1 MIFLHG
7 NSNQSYNPNS
17 VLIPLTLLKEYGLK
31 ESDWEDNLR
40 NRQKAI
46 LAVLKV
52 ICATPFVNVLGL
64 EKPAKPSQSTPQSHI
79 INTTY
84 ALTHVRQGDLLKN
97 TISNIPLPSTG
108 IGNLKPEDVFGK
120 AGKNNNLIVPF
131 EDIYKEGYQI
141 NEDRRSFFS
150 AFYRHL
156 IYSDD
161 IPIRSLSNVSAVIK
175 KWTSSTT
182 IDDLP
187 DRKVAIKVTYSIT
200 FQQIITQ
207 SDDLDLNFISSGKTL
222 WL

>member
-1 MIFLHG
+1 MIFLQG
-7 NSNQSYNPNS
+7 NSNKSYNPNS

-64 EKPAKPSQSTPQSHI
+64 DKPAKPSQSTPQSEI

-84 ALTHVRQGDLLKN
+84 ALTHIQQGDLLKN

-108 IGNLKPEDVFGK
+108 IGNLRLDEIFGK
-120 AGKNNNLIVPF
+120 AGKTDNLIIPF
-131 EDIYKEGYQI
+131 EDIYTEGYQI
-141 NEDRRSFFS
+141 GEDNRSFFS
-150 AFYRHL
+150 AFFRYL
-156 IYSDD
+156 VYSDD
-161 IPIRSLSNVSAVIK
+161 IPIRSPSNASAVIK
-175 KWTSSTT
+175 KSASNTT

-187 DRKVAIKVTYSIT
+187 NRKVAIKITYSIT

-207 SDDLDLNFISSGKTL
+207 SDHLDLNFIS
-222 WL
+222 

>member
-1 MIFLHG
+1 MIFLQG

-17 VLIPLTLLKEYGLK
+17 VLIPLTLLKEYGLN

-64 EKPAKPSQSTPQSHI
+64 EKPAKPSQSTPQSAI

-84 ALTHVRQGDLLKN
+84 ALTHIQQGDLLKN

-108 IGNLKPEDVFGK
+108 IGNLRLEDIFGK
-120 AGKNNNLIVPF
+120 AEKSHNLIIPF
-131 EDIYKEGYQI
+131 EDIYSEGYEI
-141 NEDRRSFFS
+141 SEDNRPFFS
-150 AFYRHL
+150 AFFRYL
-156 IYSDD
+156 VYSDD
-161 IPIRSLSNVSAVIK
+161 IPIRSFSNASAVIK
-175 KWTSSTT
+175 KSASNAT
-182 IDDLP
+182 IDDLEG
-187 DRKVAIKVTYSIT
+187 RKVAIKITYSIT

-207 SDDLDLNFISSGKTL
+207 SDNLDLNFIT
-222 WL
+222 

>member
-1 MIFLHG
+1 MIFLQG

-46 LAVLKV
+46 LALLKV

-64 EKPAKPSQSTPQSHI
+64 DKPAKPSQSTPQSEI

-84 ALTHVRQGDLLKN
+84 ALTHIQQGDLLKN

-108 IGNLKPEDVFGK
+108 IGNLRLDDVFGK
-120 AGKNNNLIVPF
+120 AGKSNNLIVPF
-131 EDIYKEGYQI
+131 EDIYSEGYQI
-141 NEDRRSFFS
+141 SEDNRTFFS
-150 AFYRHL
+150 AFFRYL
-156 IYSDD
+156 VYSDD
-161 IPIRSLSNVSAVIK
+161 IPIRSVSNASAVIK
-175 KWTSSTT
+175 KSASNTT

-187 DRKVAIKVTYSIT
+187 DRKVAIKNIYSIT

-207 SDDLDLNFISSGKTL
+207 SDHLDLNFIS
-222 WL
+222 

>member
-1 MIFLHG
+1 MIFLQG
-7 NSNQSYNPNS
+7 NSNKSYNPNS

-64 EKPAKPSQSTPQSHI
+64 DKPAKPSQSTPQSHI

-84 ALTHVRQGDLLKN
+84 VLTHIQQGDLLKN

-108 IGNLKPEDVFGK
+108 IGNLRLDEIFGK
-120 AGKNNNLIVPF
+120 AGKTDNLIIPF
-131 EDIYKEGYQI
+131 EDIYTEGYQI
-141 NEDRRSFFS
+141 GEDNRSFFS
-150 AFYRHL
+150 AFFRYL
-156 IYSDD
+156 VYSDD
-161 IPIRSLSNVSAVIK
+161 IPIRSPSNASAVIK
-175 KWTSSTT
+175 KSASNTT

-187 DRKVAIKVTYSIT
+187 NRKVAIKITYSIT

-207 SDDLDLNFISSGKTL
+207 SDHLDLNFIS
-222 WL
+222 